1 MMLTMSPDAK
11 QALTRILLI
20 QQSDRIS
27 QTEKTKKL
35 ERLLKEMNSEVREEI
50 TRQFL
55 SNPQFVK
62 YAMNGP
68 S

>member
-1 MMLTMSPDAK
+1 MMLTMSANAK

-20 QQSDRIS
+20 QQSDRMS

-35 ERLLKEMNSEVREEI
+35 DRLLREMNADVREEI

-55 SNPQFVK
+55 SNPKFVK